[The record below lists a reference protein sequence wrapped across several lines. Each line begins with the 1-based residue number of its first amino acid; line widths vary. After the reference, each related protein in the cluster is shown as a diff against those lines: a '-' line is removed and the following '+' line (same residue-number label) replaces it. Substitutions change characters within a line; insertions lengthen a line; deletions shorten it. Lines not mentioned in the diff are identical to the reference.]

1 MAKTMLLVAM
11 TMAVMGC
18 AVEETEVV
26 TENDWAAL
34 ESRPSFDLYTDAGGQ
49 FRFNLMTP
57 TADVLVSSQGYVTR
71 LGALGGLLSVLDN
84 GGDRALYD
92 VKTAVDGSVY
102 FNLMAANRNVIATSE
117 TYATAAEAEADVA
130 RTIATVGQYVQAWE
144 SAAGARYSVKLDAG
158 GQWYFGLYAKNG
170 ALVLRS
176 ERYLTEAAA
185 LNGAFSVADNGAT
198 AARYQIK
205 ATASG
210 KYYFVLT
217 ATNGQVIGTSEM
229 YSSKYNAERGRD
241 AVMALVP
248 QVPLL

>member
-1 MAKTMLLVAM
+1 MKTMLVAMM

-18 AVEETEVV
+18 AVEETEV

-34 ESRPSFDLYTDAGGQ
+34 ESRPSFDLYKDAGGQ

-57 TADVLVSSQGYVTR
+57 TAEVLVSSQGYVTR

-84 GGDRALYD
+84 GTYRALYD
-92 VKTAVDGSVY
+92 VKTAADGSVY
-102 FNLMAANRNVIATSE
+102 FNMLAANRNVIATSE
-117 TYATAAEAEADVA
+117 TYASAAEAEAEIE
-130 RTIATVGQYVQAWE
+130 RTIATVGQYVQAWD
-144 SAAGARYSVKLDAG
+144 AATGARYSIKLDAG

-170 ALVLRS
+170 ELVLRS

-185 LNGAFSVADNGAT
+185 LNGAFSVADNGASL
-198 AARYQIK
+198 ARYQVK

-229 YSSKYNAERGRD
+229 YTSKYNAERGRN
-241 AVMALVP
+241 AVIALVP